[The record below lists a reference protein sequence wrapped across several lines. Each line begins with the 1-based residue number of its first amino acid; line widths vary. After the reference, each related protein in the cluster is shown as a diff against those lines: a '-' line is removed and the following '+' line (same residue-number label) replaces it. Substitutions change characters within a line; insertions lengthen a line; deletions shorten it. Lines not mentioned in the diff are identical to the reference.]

1 MRRGMTAAL
10 AWGSLALTAV
20 GCGSA
25 TKYVA
30 ASTGT
35 ADQIKFLY
43 VEKNGD
49 QGVIKCQRA
58 ADGTLSQCRTMR
70 LRLAGD

>member
-1 MRRGMTAAL
+1 MRSRWTSAL
-10 AWGSLALTAV
+10 AAGLLAVFAT

-58 ADGTLSQCRTMR
+58 PDGTLSKCRTMQ
-70 LRLAGD
+70 LRLIGD

>member
-1 MRRGMTAAL
+1 MRARFAAPIL
-10 AWGSLALTAV
+10 GLALLG
-20 GCGSA
+20 GCGPSPR
-25 TKYVA
+25 YVA

-43 VEKNGD
+43 VEADGD

-58 ADGTLSQCRTMR
+58 PDGTLSTCRQMQLT
-70 LRLAGD
+70 LTGE

>member
-1 MRRGMTAAL
+1 MRSRWTSAL
-10 AWGSLALTAV
+10 AAGLLAMMAA

-43 VEKNGD
+43 VEKGGD

-58 ADGTLSQCRTMR
+58 PDGTLSNCRTMR
-70 LRLAGD
+70 LELAGD